1 MGIRVL
7 ILNDGDAWDARDAK
21 LTVPM
26 KTFLASL
33 AFLLLL
39 AVACFGDETYSFDFD
54 GSPDQAFNAV
64 YTSVL
69 KNWTLRHASAKSD
82 TIWFTLYGGRDRVDF
97 DHGVVIDPA
106 EGGKSKVTVVL
117 VPERGIPQP
126 KDAEKFAAELKR
138 QMEKYRG
145 APMDE
150 MVRGHGNREIED
162 TYEAITRGH
171 PFDEVFAAAKRAAER
186 DYELLS
192 ADENGKSV
200 VFKRHLSKTDNDPR
214 PGPPLVCLVSI
225 TDQRHDDFRL
235 RIKFRRDDGAKVYLS
250 GATGELAQQYF
261 AAMRRELENPP
272 GGPVINPR
280 N

>member
-1 MGIRVL
+1 
-7 ILNDGDAWDARDAK
+7 
-21 LTVPM
+21 M
-26 KTFLASL
+26 KK
-33 AFLLLL
+33 LLLVSFAL
-39 AVACFGDETYSFDFD
+39 LFTSACFGDETYSFEFD
-54 GSPDQAFNAV
+54 GSPDQAFNAA
-64 YTSVL
+64 YTAVM

-82 TIWFTLYGGRDRVDF
+82 TIWFTLYGGRDHIDF
-97 DHGVVIDPA
+97 DHGVVIDPS

-117 VPERGIPQP
+117 VPERETPQP

-138 QMEKYRG
+138 QMEKFRG
-145 APMDE
+145 APLDE
-150 MVRGHGNREIED
+150 MVKGHGNREVED

-171 PFDEVFAAAKRAAER
+171 PFDEVFSAAKRTADR

-192 ADENGKSV
+192 ANEAEKSV
-200 VFKRHLSKTDNDPR
+200 VFKRNPLKTENDPR
-214 PGPPLVCLVSI
+214 PGAPLVCIVSI
-225 TDQRHDDFRL
+225 IDQRHDDFRL
-235 RIKFRRDDGAKVYLS
+235 RMKFRRDDGGKVYLS